1 MHLYKIQ
8 YIDWLYIFLYNELHC
23 ITDDY
28 VINDSITSL
37 CDCS

>member
-1 MHLYKIQ
+1 MHLQKFQ
-8 YIDWLYIFLYNELHC
+8 YIDWLYIVLYNELHC
-23 ITDDY
+23 VTNDY